1 MCIAPY
7 HVDFIIAEI
16 QEEKQC
22 PWKGWW
28 PKKLYSMCRLEN
40 CAILSIATNV
50 IYNVGKKAD
59 YRLYGIS
66 PLILNLWAHNVHIF
80 IHQKTMVD
88 YLKTVGLR
96 CKEIIT
102 RYF

>member
-1 MCIAPY
+1 
-7 HVDFIIAEI
+7 
-16 QEEKQC
+16 
-22 PWKGWW
+22 
-28 PKKLYSMCRLEN
+28 MCRLEN

-80 IHQKTMVD
+80 IHQKTTVD

>member
-1 MCIAPY
+1 
-7 HVDFIIAEI
+7 
-16 QEEKQC
+16 
-22 PWKGWW
+22 
-28 PKKLYSMCRLEN
+28 MCRLEN

-102 RYF
+102 RYFQNDYIYIYIFRGKSMSFKEEKLNDV